1 MTEKLS
7 LAVDQADLIRNSIRN
22 REWLFN
28 DVLDFGGCGH
38 LQLRQTIT
46 TYRPHPSLLRTYYP
60 QSLPQLRLPNL
71 DGLGRLMY
79 AQMQILA
86 SKTEV
91 TFSSLH
97 HPSAISPPR
106 LPAHHPNDYNT
117 TSLRTCLAANNGSH
131 HPPNPSS
138 STTTFGPA

>member
-22 REWLFN
+22 REWLFD

-97 HPSAISPPR
+97 HPSTIPP
-106 LPAHHPNDYNT
+106 P
-117 TSLRTCLAANNGSH
+117 SLRPAYLPTTR
-131 HPPNPSS
+131 
-138 STTTFGPA
+138 TTTIQPPCVLA